1 MSENLTGDSNGAAP
15 SWQMHTTQWGL
26 VMRASG
32 DESAEGLV
40 ALDRLCRIYWYPVY
54 AHVRRQGRSA
64 EDAQDLT
71 QEFFAR
77 LLEKQY
83 LKLADPLRGRFRTF
97 LLGSLKNFLIN
108 EWEKNHTLKRGAG
121 QLTALLET
129 RDGEERYQHE
139 PADGLSPDKI
149 YERRWAA
156 ALLESVVDR
165 LRKEY
170 VAVGKE
176 ALFEGLKASV
186 WGEGPED
193 GYQGLAGKL
202 QLSEGAL
209 RVAAHRLRERYRT
222 LLREAVSETVAVP
235 EDVEDE
241 LRYLVSVL
249 RQ

>member
-1 MSENLTGDSNGAAP
+1 
-15 SWQMHTTQWGL
+15 
-26 VMRASG
+26 
-32 DESAEGLV
+32 
-40 ALDRLCRIYWYPVY
+40 
-54 AHVRRQGRSA
+54 VRRQGRSA

-77 LLEKQY
+77 LLKKQY
-83 LKLADPLRGRFRTF
+83 FKLADPARGRFRTF
-97 LLGSLKNFLIN
+97 LLSALGNFVIN
-108 EWEKNHTLKRGAG
+108 EWEKSRTLKRGAG
-121 QLTALLET
+121 QITIPLEAK
-129 RDGEERYQHE
+129 DGEERYQHE
-139 PADGLSPDKI
+139 AADGLSPDKI

-156 ALLESVVDR
+156 TLLESVVDR

-170 VAVGKE
+170 IAVGKNV
-176 ALFEGLKASV
+176 LFEALKASV

-209 RVAAHRLRERYRT
+209 RVAAHRMRERYRL
-222 LLREAVSETVAVP
+222 LLREAVAETVAVP

-241 LRYLVSVL
+241 LRYLISVL